1 MDQTAT
7 LIGASG
13 LIGSHLLQLLLND
26 NSYSTV
32 KILVRRPLLLQHQKL
47 QEIIIDFENKKALEQ
62 AIAGSTVVFS
72 AVGTTQKKVKG
83 DKNAYRKVDF
93 DIPVN
98 AAKAAAKFGV
108 YSFVLVSS
116 VGANAS
122 NNNNFYLKLKGVVEE
137 AVSKESIPQ
146 LHIMRPSML
155 LGERKETRIGEQ
167 IAAVVMPAV
176 SIFLSG
182 KMKKYRAITAEDV
195 AKAMLEASKS
205 PVKGIHIYEYEE
217 IKSLAEKSV

>member
-13 LIGSHLLQLLLND
+13 LIGSHLLQLLLKD
-26 NSYSTV
+26 STYSTV
-32 KILVRRPLLLQHQKL
+32 KIIVRRPQLLRDSKL
-47 QEIIIDFENKKALEQ
+47 QEIVIDFEDKKALEQ
-62 AIAGSTVVFS
+62 AIAGSAVVFS

-108 YSFVLVSS
+108 YAFSLVSS
-116 VGANAS
+116 VGANAA
-122 NNNNFYLKLKGVVEE
+122 NNNNFYLKLKGIVEE

-155 LGERKETRIGEQ
+155 LGDRKEKRFGES
-167 IAAVVMPAV
+167 IAAVLMPL
-176 SIFLSG
+176 F
-182 KMKKYRAITAEDV
+182 
-195 AKAMLEASKS
+195 SK
-205 PVKGIHIYEYEE
+205 
-217 IKSLAEKSV
+217 

>member
-13 LIGSHLLQLLLND
+13 LIGSHLLQLLLKD
-26 NSYSTV
+26 NTFSTV
-32 KILVRRPLLLQHQKL
+32 KIIVRRPQLLRDPKL
-47 QEIIIDFENKKALEQ
+47 QEIVIDFEDKKALEQ
-62 AIAGSTVVFS
+62 AIAGSAVVFS

-108 YSFVLVSS
+108 YSFSLVSS
-116 VGANAS
+116 VGANAA
-122 NNNNFYLKLKGVVEE
+122 NNNNFYLKLKGIVEE

-155 LGERKETRIGEQ
+155 LGDRKEKRIGES
-167 IAAVVMPAV
+167 IAAVLMPIF
-176 SIFLSG
+176 SIFLFG
-182 KMKKYRAITAEDV
+182 KFAKYKAIKAEDV
-195 AKAMLEASKS
+195 AKAMLQASKS

-217 IKSLAEKSV
+217 IKKLADAL

>member
-13 LIGSHLLQLLLND
+13 LIGSHLLQLLLKD
-26 NSYSTV
+26 NTYSTI
-32 KILVRRPLLLQHQKL
+32 KIIVRRPQLLRDPKL
-47 QEIIIDFENKKALEQ
+47 QEIVIDFGDNKALEQ
-62 AIAGSTVVFS
+62 AIAGSAVVFS

-93 DIPVN
+93 DIPVH
-98 AAKAAAKFGV
+98 AAKAAAKYGV
-108 YSFVLVSS
+108 YSFSLVSS
-116 VGANAS
+116 VGANAT
-122 NNNNFYLKLKGVVEE
+122 NNNNFYLKLKGIVEE

-155 LGERKETRIGEQ
+155 LGDRKEKRIGES
-167 IAAVVMPAV
+167 IAAVLMPV
-176 SIFLSG
+176 FSIFLFG
-182 KMKKYRAITAEDV
+182 KFTKYRAIKAEDV
-195 AKAMLEASKS
+195 ARAMLQASKS

-217 IKSLAEKSV
+217 IKKLAELQ

>member
-13 LIGSHLLQLLLND
+13 LIGSHLLQLLLKD
-26 NSYSTV
+26 NTYSTV
-32 KILVRRPLLLQHQKL
+32 KIIVRRPQLLRDPKL
-47 QEIIIDFENKKALEQ
+47 QEIVINFEDKKALEQ
-62 AIAGSTVVFS
+62 AIAGSAVVFS

-108 YSFVLVSS
+108 YSFSLVSS
-116 VGANAS
+116 VGANAA
-122 NNNNFYLKLKGVVEE
+122 NNNNFYLKLKGIVEE

-155 LGERKETRIGEQ
+155 LGDRKEKRIGES
-167 IAAVVMPAV
+167 IAAVLMPV
-176 SIFLSG
+176 FSIFLFG
-182 KMKKYRAITAEDV
+182 KWAKYKAIKAEDV
-195 AKAMLEASKS
+195 AKAMLQASKS
-205 PVKGIHIYEYEE
+205 PVKGIHVYEYEE
-217 IKSLAEKSV
+217 IKKFADAL

>member
-13 LIGSHLLQLLLND
+13 LIGSHLLQLLLKD
-26 NSYSTV
+26 NTYSTV
-32 KILVRRPLLLQHQKL
+32 KIIVRRPQLLRDPKL
-47 QEIIIDFENKKALEQ
+47 QEIVIDFEDKKALEQ
-62 AIAGSTVVFS
+62 AIAGSAVVFS

-108 YSFVLVSS
+108 YSFSLVSS
-116 VGANAS
+116 VGANAA
-122 NNNNFYLKLKGVVEE
+122 NNNNFYLKLKGIVEE

-155 LGERKETRIGEQ
+155 LGDRKEKRFGES
-167 IAAVVMPAV
+167 IAAVLMPLF
-176 SIFLSG
+176 SIFLLG
-182 KMKKYRAITAEDV
+182 KSAKYKAIKAEDV
-195 AKAMLEASKS
+195 AKAMLQASKS

-217 IKSLAEKSV
+217 IKKLAEVQ

>member
-13 LIGSHLLQLLLND
+13 LIGSHLLQLLLKD
-26 NSYSTV
+26 NTYSTV
-32 KILVRRPLLLQHQKL
+32 KIIVRRPQLLRDPKL
-47 QEIIIDFENKKALEQ
+47 QEIVIDFEDKKALEQ
-62 AIAGSTVVFS
+62 AIAGSAVVFCVVPT
-72 AVGTTQKKVKG
+72 AEKKVKG

-108 YSFVLVSS
+108 YSFSLVSS
-116 VGANAS
+116 VGANAA
-122 NNNNFYLKLKGVVEE
+122 NNNNFYLKLKGIVEE

-155 LGERKETRIGEQ
+155 LGDRKEKRFGES
-167 IAAVVMPAV
+167 IAAVLMPLF
-176 SIFLSG
+176 SIFLLG
-182 KMKKYRAITAEDV
+182 KSAKYKAIKAEDV
-195 AKAMLEASKS
+195 AKAMLQASKS

-217 IKSLAEKSV
+217 LKKLSDQP

>member
-13 LIGSHLLQLLLND
+13 LIGSHLLQLLLKD
-26 NSYSTV
+26 NTYSTV
-32 KILVRRPLLLQHQKL
+32 KIIVRRPQLLRDPKL
-47 QEIIIDFENKKALEQ
+47 QEIVIDFEDKKALEQ
-62 AIAGSTVVFS
+62 AIAGSAVVFS

-108 YSFVLVSS
+108 YSFSLVSS
-116 VGANAS
+116 VGANAA
-122 NNNNFYLKLKGVVEE
+122 NNNNFYLKLKGIVEE

-155 LGERKETRIGEQ
+155 LGDRKEKRFGES
-167 IAAVVMPAV
+167 IAAVLMPV
-176 SIFLSG
+176 FSIFLFG
-182 KMKKYRAITAEDV
+182 KLAKYRAIKAEDV
-195 AKAMLEASKS
+195 AKAMLQASKS

-217 IKSLAEKSV
+217 IKKLAEVQ

>member
-13 LIGSHLLQLLLND
+13 LIGSHLLQLLLKD
-26 NSYSTV
+26 NTYSTV
-32 KILVRRPLLLQHQKL
+32 KIIVRRPQLLRDPKL
-47 QEIIIDFENKKALEQ
+47 QEIVIDFEDKKALEQ
-62 AIAGSTVVFS
+62 AIAGSAVVFS

-108 YSFVLVSS
+108 YSFSLVSS
-116 VGANAS
+116 VGANAA
-122 NNNNFYLKLKGVVEE
+122 NNNNFYLKLKGIVEE

-155 LGERKETRIGEQ
+155 LGDRKEKRFGKS
-167 IAAVVMPAV
+167 IAAVLMPLF
-176 SIFLSG
+176 SIFLFV
-182 KMKKYRAITAEDV
+182 KLAKYRAIKAEDV
-195 AKAMLEASKS
+195 AKAMLQASKS

-217 IKSLAEKSV
+217 IKKLSDAL

>member
-13 LIGSHLLQLLLND
+13 LIGSHLLQLLLKD
-26 NSYSTV
+26 NTYSTV
-32 KILVRRPLLLQHQKL
+32 KIIVRRPQLLRDPKL
-47 QEIIIDFENKKALEQ
+47 QEIVIDFEDKKALEQ
-62 AIAGSTVVFS
+62 AIAGSAVVFS

-108 YSFVLVSS
+108 YSFSLVSS
-116 VGANAS
+116 VGANAA
-122 NNNNFYLKLKGVVEE
+122 NNNNFYLKLKGIVEE

-155 LGERKETRIGEQ
+155 LGDRKEKRIGES
-167 IAAVVMPAV
+167 IAAVLMPIF
-176 SIFLSG
+176 SIFLFG
-182 KMKKYRAITAEDV
+182 KLAKYKAIKAEDV
-195 AKAMLEASKS
+195 AKAMLQASKS

-217 IKSLAEKSV
+217 LKKLSDQP

>member
-13 LIGSHLLQLLLND
+13 LIGSHLLQLLLKD
-26 NSYSTV
+26 NTFSTV
-32 KILVRRPLLLQHQKL
+32 KIIVRRPQLLRDPKL
-47 QEIIIDFENKKALEQ
+47 QEIVINFEDKKALEQ
-62 AIAGSTVVFS
+62 AIAGSAVVFS

-108 YSFVLVSS
+108 YSFSLVSS
-116 VGANAS
+116 VGANAA

-146 LHIMRPSML
+146 LLIMRPSML
-155 LGERKETRIGEQ
+155 LGDRKEKRIGES
-167 IAAVVMPAV
+167 IAAVLMPV
-176 SIFLSG
+176 FSIFLFG
-182 KMKKYRAITAEDV
+182 KWAKYKAIKAEDV
-195 AKAMLEASKS
+195 AKAMLQASKS

-217 IKSLAEKSV
+217 IKKLAEAL

>member
-1 MDQTAT
+1 MAT
-7 LIGASG
+7 ISG
-13 LIGSHLLQLLLND
+13 SGTLL
-26 NSYSTV
+26 
-32 KILVRRPLLLQHQKL
+32 KL
-47 QEIIIDFENKKALEQ
+47 SCA
-62 AIAGSTVVFS
+62 VVFS

-108 YSFVLVSS
+108 YSFSLVSS
-116 VGANAS
+116 VGANAA
-122 NNNNFYLKLKGVVEE
+122 NNNNFYLKLKGIVEE

-155 LGERKETRIGEQ
+155 LGDRKEKRIGES
-167 IAAVVMPAV
+167 IAAVLMPV
-176 SIFLSG
+176 FSIFLFG
-182 KMKKYRAITAEDV
+182 KWAKYKAIKAEDV
-195 AKAMLEASKS
+195 AKAMLQASKS

-217 IKSLAEKSV
+217 IKKFADAL

>member
-1 MDQTAT
+1 MGQTAT

-13 LIGSHLLQLLLND
+13 LIGSHLLQLLLKD
-26 NSYSTV
+26 NIYSTV
-32 KILVRRPLLLQHQKL
+32 KIIVRRPLLMRDPKL
-47 QEIIIDFENKKALEQ
+47 EEIVIDFEDKKALEQ
-62 AIAGSTVVFS
+62 AIAGSAVVFC

-98 AAKAAAKFGV
+98 SAKAAAKFGV

-116 VGANAS
+116 VGANAA

-137 AVSKESIPQ
+137 GVSKESIPQ

-155 LGERKETRIGEQ
+155 LGERKEQRLGET
-167 IAAVVMPAV
+167 IAKYIMPLF
-176 SIFLSG
+176 SIFLVG
-182 KMKKYRAITAEDV
+182 KWKKYRAIKGEDV
-195 AKAMLEASKS
+195 AKAMLQASKS
-205 PVKGIHIYEYEE
+205 PVKGIHIYEYAE
-217 IKSLAEKSV
+217 IKKLAETL